1 MPTSRAIYRPSTAL
15 DTNLC
20 RKKAVDVFNRKEGP
34 GIRTRV
40 LLLTSLVLIIAGTT
54 ASSLLIVRSRLQ
66 HHVQVALA
74 ADLQHSVETF
84 QDIEA
89 HRRSTLDQESSLLAS
104 LPSLKALMTTSD
116 PRTITDDAVDFW
128 KTSGNDL
135 FALADANSRVLSANA
150 QDLENADLLKADLQ
164 AAIRNPNR
172 HYLLSSGRL
181 YEYSVRPLYFGSA
194 ANGTLLG
201 YVVSGY
207 AVDHKLL
214 QEVGRGAGAEAAFV
228 AGNDVVASTLPK
240 KKPDAV
246 KEMVASLRQN
256 SEGIVSIGTERYL
269 ASVKDMTNGAGVP
282 LCLIVMKSF
291 AVADRTER
299 EINRLVFL
307 ASLLA
312 IAVGS
317 LLMLLLARMVTRP
330 LELLATGVQ
339 AFGEGDPKYLLP
351 SGGTQEVRYLSRVF
365 AEMRDEIQRKNRAL
379 VDSERLATIGRMASS
394 VSHDLRH
401 YLAAVYA
408 NAEFLASPALPANER
423 AELFDEIRLAVNG
436 TTDMLDSLLI
446 FGRTGAALQRVETSM
461 TALVSRA
468 VALVRAHPDAERVTV
483 RVESKA
489 DITAAMDTKQMERAV
504 YNLLLNAC
512 QSARQSSGRREVNVV
527 VDGDER
533 IASVTI
539 TDSGLGVAD
548 GIRESLFDPFVSLG
562 KQKGTGLG
570 LTLAWSVARE
580 HNGSVQVVS
589 SRPGEAVFRL
599 TVSRVAS
606 ASLTNSIA
614 KPAPST
620 QLTS

>member
-1 MPTSRAIYRPSTAL
+1 VRAINSYRKRA
-15 DTNLC
+15 DF
-20 RKKAVDVFNRKEGP
+20 VFNKRQGP

-66 HHVQVALA
+66 HHVQEVLA

-89 HRRSTLDQESSLLAS
+89 HRRSALDQESSLLAS

-135 FALADANSRVLSANA
+135 FALADANSRILSANA
-150 QDLENADLLKADLQ
+150 EDVPNTERLKHDLQ
-164 AAIRNPNR
+164 AVIDDPSS
-172 HYLLSSGRL
+172 HYLLSGGRL

-194 ANGTLLG
+194 ATGTLLG

-207 AVDHKLL
+207 AVDHRLL
-214 QEVGRGAGAEAAFV
+214 QEVGRGAGAEAAFI
-228 AGNDVVASTLPK
+228 AGSDIVASTLPK
-240 KKPDAV
+240 EKRKPLQG
-246 KEMVASLRQN
+246 MVASLRQN
-256 SEGIVSIGTERYL
+256 SAEIMSIGSERYL
-269 ASVKDMTNGAGVP
+269 ASIRDVTNGAVAP
-282 LCLIVMKSF
+282 LRLVVMKSF
-291 AVADRTER
+291 DEADRTER

-312 IAVGS
+312 IVVGS

-330 LELLATGVQ
+330 LELLATGVR
-339 AFGEGDPKYLLP
+339 AFGEGDPKHLLP
-351 SGGTQEVRYLSRVF
+351 SAGTQEVRYLSRVF
-365 AEMRDEIQRKNRAL
+365 SEMRDEIQKKNRAL
-379 VDSERLATIGRMASS
+379 VESERLATIGRMASS

-408 NAEFLASPALPANER
+408 NAEFLASPMLPANER

-446 FGRTGAALQRVETSM
+446 FGRTGTALQRVETSM
-461 TALVSRA
+461 TALATRA
-468 VALVRAHPDAERVTV
+468 VALVRTHPDAEGVTV
-483 RVESKA
+483 RVKPGA
-489 DITAAMDTKQMERAV
+489 DVTAAMDAKQMERAV

-512 QSARQSSGRREVNVV
+512 QSARHSSDRREVSVS
-527 VDGDER
+527 VDGDETT
-533 IASVTI
+533 ASVTI
-539 TDSGLGVAD
+539 TDSGLGVAE
-548 GIRESLFDPFVSLG
+548 GIRENLFDPFVSLG

-599 TVSRVAS
+599 TVSRVPSGTKNDA
-606 ASLTNSIA
+606 ANTVR
-614 KPAPST
+614 ST

>member
-1 MPTSRAIYRPSTAL
+1 VLNKRQ
-15 DTNLC
+15 
-20 RKKAVDVFNRKEGP
+20 GP

-40 LLLTSLVLIIAGTT
+40 LLLTSLVLTIAGTT

-66 HHVQVALA
+66 HHVQEALA

-135 FALADANSRVLSANA
+135 FALADANSHILSANA
-150 QDLENADLLKADLQ
+150 EDVSNTQRLKHDLQ
-164 AAIRNPNR
+164 TVIDDPSS
-172 HYLLSSGRL
+172 HYLLSGGRL

-194 ANGTLLG
+194 ATGTLLG

-207 AVDHKLL
+207 AVDHRLL
-214 QEVGRGAGAEAAFV
+214 QEVGRGAGAEAAFI
-228 AGNDVVASTLPK
+228 AGSDIVASTLPMEK
-240 KKPDAV
+240 RKPLQG
-246 KEMVASLRQN
+246 MVASLRQN
-256 SEGIVSIGTERYL
+256 SAEILSIDSERYL
-269 ASVKDMTNGAGVP
+269 ASSKDVTNGAVAP
-282 LCLIVMKSF
+282 LRLVVMKSF
-291 AVADRTER
+291 NEADRTER

-312 IAVGS
+312 IVVGS

-330 LELLATGVQ
+330 LELLATGVR
-339 AFGEGDPKYLLP
+339 AFGEGDPKHLLP

-365 AEMRDEIQRKNRAL
+365 SEMRDEIQKKNRAL
-379 VDSERLATIGRMASS
+379 VESERLATIGRMASS

-408 NAEFLASPALPANER
+408 NAEFLASPMLPASER

-446 FGRTGAALQRVETSM
+446 FGRTGTALQRVETSM
-461 TALVSRA
+461 TALANRA
-468 VALVRAHPDAERVTV
+468 VALVRTHPDAEGVIV
-483 RVESKA
+483 RLNPGPDV
-489 DITAAMDTKQMERAV
+489 TAAMDAKQMERAV

-512 QSARQSSGRREVNVV
+512 QSARHSSDRREVSVS
-527 VDGDER
+527 VDGDGTT
-533 IASVTI
+533 ASVTI
-539 TDSGLGVAD
+539 TDSGLGVAE
-548 GIRESLFDPFVSLG
+548 GVRENLFDPFVSLG

-580 HNGSVQVVS
+580 HGGSVQVVS

-606 ASLTNSIA
+606 GTKSDAANTA
-614 KPAPST
+614 RST

>member
-1 MPTSRAIYRPSTAL
+1 
-15 DTNLC
+15 LC

>member
-1 MPTSRAIYRPSTAL
+1 
-15 DTNLC
+15 
-20 RKKAVDVFNRKEGP
+20 VFNKREGP

-66 HHVQVALA
+66 HHVQEALA

-150 QDLENADLLKADLQ
+150 EDVANTSRLKHDLQ
-164 AAIRNPNR
+164 TVIDDPSS

-194 ANGTLLG
+194 ATGTLLG
-201 YVVSGY
+201 YVISGY
-207 AVDHKLL
+207 AVDHLLL
-214 QEVGRGAGAEAAFV
+214 QEVGRGAGAEAAFI
-228 AGNDVVASTLPK
+228 AGNEIVASTLPMEK
-240 KKPDAV
+240 RKPLQ
-246 KEMVASLRQN
+246 EMVASLRQN
-256 SEGIVSIGTERYL
+256 SEGILSIGSERYL
-269 ASVKDMTNGAGVP
+269 ASAKDVANGAVAP
-282 LCLIVMKSF
+282 LRLAVMKSF
-291 AVADRTER
+291 NEADRTER
-299 EINRLVFL
+299 EINQLVFL

-312 IAVGS
+312 VAVGS

-330 LELLATGVQ
+330 LESLATGVQ
-339 AFGEGDPKYLLP
+339 AFGEGDPQHLLP

-365 AEMRDEIQRKNRAL
+365 AEMRDEIQKKNRAL
-379 VDSERLATIGRMASS
+379 VESERLATIGRMASS

-408 NAEFLASPALPANER
+408 NAEFLASPMLPANER

-446 FGRTGAALQRVETSM
+446 FGRTGTALQRVETSM
-461 TALVSRA
+461 TALANRA
-468 VALVRAHPDAERVTV
+468 VALVRTHPDAEGVTV
-483 RVESKA
+483 RVGPGA
-489 DITAAMDTKQMERAV
+489 DITAAIDAKQMERAV
-504 YNLLLNAC
+504 YNLLLNGC
-512 QSARQSSGRREVNVV
+512 QSARHSSDRREVSIA
-527 VDGDER
+527 VDGDETT
-533 IASVTI
+533 ASVTI
-539 TDSGLGVAD
+539 TDSGLGVAE
-548 GIRESLFDPFVSLG
+548 GIRENLFDPFVSLG
-562 KQKGTGLG
+562 KQRGTGLG

-599 TVSRVAS
+599 TVSRVVSGTKRDA
-606 ASLTNSIA
+606 ANTA
-614 KPAPST
+614 RST